1 MGAAVLRLLS
11 GLHFVVW
18 VAPASCWSSCR
29 SPCCK
34 WPHTWLGCRVPLP
47 MPARYL
53 VLLRHGGVFADV
65 DAECRQPLDGLIQSR
80 DTLVV
85 GWDNEYSSAERALNA
100 W

>member
-1 MGAAVLRLLS
+1 
-11 GLHFVVW
+11 
-18 VAPASCWSSCR
+18 
-29 SPCCK
+29 
-34 WPHTWLGCRVPLP
+34 